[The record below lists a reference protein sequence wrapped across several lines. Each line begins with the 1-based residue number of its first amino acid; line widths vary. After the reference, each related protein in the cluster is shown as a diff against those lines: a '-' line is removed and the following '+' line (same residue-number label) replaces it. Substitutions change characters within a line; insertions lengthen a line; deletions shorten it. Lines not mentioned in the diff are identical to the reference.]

1 MKFLFAVFLPTF
13 PFIYFGDFC
22 QTPRLLHPPRLLF
35 WPKFASLPVYSALP
49 FYLKLESNSKRWF
62 SKLKSFLHKVFQFWL
77 NPNQCKLQIFKVS
90 NKIIFKEK
98 ELKKVISKNT
108 LMNNGNICCN
118 EFCELHKSFGEI

>member
-62 SKLKSFLHKVFQFWL
+62 SKLKSFLHKVFRFWL

-108 LMNNGNICCN
+108 LTNNGNICCN